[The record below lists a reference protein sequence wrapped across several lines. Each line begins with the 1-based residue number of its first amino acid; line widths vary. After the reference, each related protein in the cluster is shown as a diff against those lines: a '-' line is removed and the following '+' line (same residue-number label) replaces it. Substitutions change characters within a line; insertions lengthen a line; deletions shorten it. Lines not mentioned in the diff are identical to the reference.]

1 MTAADQPPSNTGTT
15 PSNAGTA
22 PAPKPVELPA
32 HPRLSRLY
40 RLQYEPVQTA
50 WVLLYPEGMVKLSDS
65 TAEILRRCSGQ
76 LDVEAIVA
84 ELEALFNV
92 QGIGPQ
98 VRDLLEEGVRR
109 GWIV

>member
-1 MTAADQPPSNTGTT
+1 MTSSSPPPAS
-15 PSNAGTA
+15 AA
-22 PAPKPVELPA
+22 PAPKSVDLPA

-40 RLQYEPVQTA
+40 RLQYEPVQKG

-65 TAEILRRCSGQ
+65 SAEILRRCSGQ
-76 LDVEAIVA
+76 LSLDAIVA

>member
-1 MTAADQPPSNTGTT
+1 MN
-15 PSNAGTA
+15 A
-22 PAPKPVELPA
+22 PALPATSAATPTPLKAVELPA

-50 WVLLYPEGMVKLSDS
+50 WVLLYPEGMVKLNDS
-65 TAEILRRCSGQ
+65 SAEILRRCNGQ
-76 LDVEAIVA
+76 LSADGIAA
-84 ELEALFNV
+84 ELEALFSI

-98 VRDLLEEGVRR
+98 VKDLLQEGVRR

>member
-1 MTAADQPPSNTGTT
+1 
-15 PSNAGTA
+15 
-22 PAPKPVELPA
+22 VELPA

-50 WVLLYPEGMVKLSDS
+50 WVLLYPEGMVKLNDS
-65 TAEILRRCSGQ
+65 SAEILRRCNGQ
-76 LDVEAIVA
+76 LSADEITA
-84 ELEALFNV
+84 ELEAFFSV

-98 VRDLLEEGVRR
+98 VRDLLQEGMRR

>member
-1 MTAADQPPSNTGTT
+1 MTSSSPPPASAS
-15 PSNAGTA
+15 PA
-22 PAPKPVELPA
+22 PAPKPVDVPV

-40 RLQYEPVQTA
+40 RLQYEPVQKG

-65 TAEILRRCSGQ
+65 SAEILRRCSGQ
-76 LDVEAIVA
+76 LSPDAIVT
-84 ELEALFNV
+84 ELETLFNV

-98 VRDLLEEGVRR
+98 VQDLLEEGVRR

>member
-1 MTAADQPPSNTGTT
+1 MTASSLPAASAAP
-15 PSNAGTA
+15 A
-22 PAPKPVELPA
+22 PAPKPVDVPA

-40 RLQYEPVQTA
+40 RLQYEPVQKG

-76 LDVEAIVA
+76 LSPDAIVA
-84 ELEALFNV
+84 ELETLFNV

-98 VRDLLEEGVRR
+98 VQDLLQEGVRR